1 MFPARPDRRSLL
13 IPLAAVLALPLAGSG
28 RALAGHDTPKEGP
41 REEGNGTARA
51 APFGTLD
58 AASAY
63 EKAKDGEIILVDIR
77 TPPEWAETG
86 VGEGALAINMR
97 DPEFV
102 KALVV
107 LRQRNPETPIALI
120 CRTGNRSG
128 YVVKTLAAQGF
139 PGLVDVSEGMAGSK
153 AGPGWLKRGLPT
165 YPGTKDEIVRRLKA
179 AFSQGSE
186 G

>member
-1 MFPARPDRRSLL
+1 MPPIHPGRRALL
-13 IPLAAVLALPLAGSG
+13 APLASLLALPLLGPGPA
-28 RALAGHDTPKEGP
+28 RAGHDAPKNAPPEG
-41 REEGNGTARA
+41 EGGGAKA

-58 AASAY
+58 APTAY
-63 EKAKDGEIILVDIR
+63 EKAKAGEIILVDIR

-97 DPEFV
+97 DPAFV

-107 LRQRNPETPIALI
+107 LRQRNPEKPIALI

-128 YVVKTLAAQGF
+128 YVVKTLATQGF

-165 YPGTKDEIVRRLKA
+165 YPGTKEEIVKRIEA
-179 AFSQGSE
+179 AFSTPPKG
-186 G
+186 